1 MKKFL
6 VILFI
11 VVGGFVFGQEYKFNV
26 FSQEEG
32 LPQPYVY
39 DIIQGPRGRLYV
51 ATGDGLAVFGGI
63 KFDKYTKKNGL
74 SENYCSALFF
84 DSKERLWVGH
94 FEGGISYKK
103 PGVGFEV
110 KKLNTADLPLARV
123 VSFAEDSKGNIY
135 YAGSSGGLFIVKED
149 KISLF
154 TEEELP
160 PINEIKIK
168 DDVLYLGTQD
178 GVLYFDLSNRSRS
191 SKTIEA
197 TKGKNVSCL
206 EISPRNEIWL
216 GIEGVGLDLFSKE
229 NNEFKAVKTFST
241 ELKSERYNVKDIC
254 LKNGNE
260 VWISL
265 TNEGLCMFRY
275 NSSFQVEKQNTIN
288 TKNGLKSVFIN
299 RIFIDKEENFWFGS
313 TGAGLF
319 QFLSSRFESYNT
331 KNFLP
336 FDDIRTIAVDDSDNV
351 YVTDDKSVF
360 EFNSNGKISVLHN
373 LILPGIEEEIRTSYL
388 NKSTHELWIGTNK
401 NLNIFNVANNT
412 MVFKN
417 QVPFFKDKSINYITK
432 NQANQ
437 FLICTTEGLF
447 YLNDKM
453 VVEKEF
459 TTNEGAPHNN
469 FLGVLIDR
477 TDRMWVFSPE
487 TPLYNIYNG
496 EVELEKT
503 QTDSV
508 SSFRFGGAAQDKDD
522 NIWFSTEGDGLF
534 SYKKN
539 RNPKFKHFN
548 TDEGLSSD
556 FIYGIIVSN
565 KGDIIA
571 CHKNGLSIKYANM
584 KNFRRVNKSNGLPAN
599 DINTNAIYKDKKGNI
614 WFGTTEGIVK
624 YSPVEDK
631 ININPPVFSFISI
644 TTNSVVQKLDSVYRL
659 DYNKY
664 ELVIDFIG
672 VSLTN
677 PKGVTYRYMLEG
689 FEDKFRTTSEQSVVY
704 PSLAD
709 GDYRFVIY
717 SKNADGFENP
727 EPTTFRITIGKPFWK
742 KIWFIAAVAVFIIL
756 VFYIIF
762 RMRTKKLQ
770 QAKIELEGLVMEKT
784 AELVLEKEKIEKA
797 NELLNEKNSDITASI
812 AYAKRIQNAVL
823 PDREYISHKLN
834 LFVLYK
840 PRDIVSG
847 DFYWYSETPNYAYV
861 AVVDCTGH
869 GVPGAF
875 MSLLG
880 STFLDQVLIENKE
893 PTPSKILN
901 ELDKKL
907 HSAFKKREDENRIGD
922 GMDAIVM
929 RITKDKKE
937 IMFSGA
943 NRPIYYYSK
952 EEGPKDYKATI
963 YSIGGSF
970 PNEVKGFTDTII
982 NPKAGDGAYMFSD
995 GFGDQFGGD
1004 KNKRYSTKRMKS
1016 FFGEIYESDI
1026 DTQYELIDKEFTTWM
1041 GEYEQMD
1048 DICVIGIKF

>member
-1 MKKFL
+1 MRKYL
-6 VILFI
+6 IILFAF
-11 VVGGFVFGQEYKFNV
+11 VGGVVFGQEYKFNI

-39 DIIQGPRGRLYV
+39 DIVQGPRGRLYV
-51 ATGDGLAVFGGI
+51 ATGDGLAVFGGT
-63 KFDKYTKKNGL
+63 KFQKYTKKNGL
-74 SENYCSALFF
+74 AENYCSALFF
-84 DSKERLWVGH
+84 DSKQRLWIGH
-94 FEGGISYKK
+94 FEGGISRKENTI
-103 PGVGFEV
+103 GFEA
-110 KKLNTADLPLARV
+110 KKFNTADLPLAKI
-123 VSFAEDSKGNIY
+123 VSFAEDSKGIIY
-135 YAGSSGGLFIVKED
+135 YASSAGGLYTIKEN
-149 KISLF
+149 KIALF

-168 DDVLYLGTQD
+168 DDVLYLATQE

-191 SKTIEA
+191 SKNIEA
-197 TKGKNVSCL
+197 TKEKNITCL
-206 EISPRNEIWL
+206 EISPRNELWL
-216 GIEGVGLDLFSKE
+216 GVDGVGIDLFAKE
-229 NNEFKAVKTFST
+229 NNEFKALKTFST
-241 ELKSERYNVKDIC
+241 ELKSERYAVKDIC
-254 LKNGNE
+254 LNGSNE
-260 VWISL
+260 LWASF
-265 TNEGLCMFRY
+265 TNEGLCRLRY
-275 NSSFQVEKQNTIN
+275 TSNYGVEKLNTIN
-288 TKNGLKSVFIN
+288 NKNGLKSLFIN

-331 KNFLP
+331 NNFLP

-351 YVTDDKSVF
+351 FVTDDKSAF
-360 EFNSNGKISVLHN
+360 AFNVNGKVSALHT
-373 LILPGIEEEIRTSYL
+373 LILPGVEEEIRTSYL
-388 NKSTHELWIGTNK
+388 NKLTHELWIGTNK
-401 NLNIFNVANNT
+401 NLNIFNVANNN

-417 QVPFFKDKSINYITK
+417 QVPFFKDKSVNYITK
-432 NQANQ
+432 NQSNQ
-437 FLICTTEGLF
+437 FLVCTTEGLF

-453 VVEKEF
+453 EVEKEF
-459 TTNEGAPHNN
+459 TTNDGAPHNN
-469 FLGVLIDR
+469 FLSVLVDR

-487 TPLYNIYNG
+487 TPLYNVYNG
-496 EVELEKT
+496 EVDLEKT
-503 QTDSV
+503 QTDSF
-508 SSFRFGGAAQDKDD
+508 SSFRFGGAVQDKDE
-522 NIWFSTEGDGLF
+522 NIWFSTEGDGIF

-565 KGDIIA
+565 KGDVIA
-571 CHKNGLSIKYANM
+571 CHKNGISIKYSNL
-584 KNFRRVNKSNGLPAN
+584 KNFRTINKSTGLPAN
-599 DINTNAIYKDKKGNI
+599 NVNTNALFKDRKGNI
-614 WFGTTEGIVK
+614 WFGTTEGIIK
-624 YSPVEDK
+624 YTPTEDK
-631 ININPPVFSFISI
+631 ININPPVFSFLSIS
-644 TTNSVVQKLDSVYRL
+644 TNSTVQKPDSVYRL
-659 DYNKY
+659 KYNKY

-677 PKGVTYRYMLEG
+677 PKGVSYRYKLEG
-689 FEDKFRTTSEQSVVY
+689 FEDKFRTTTEQSIVY

-709 GDYRFVIY
+709 GNYRFVIY

-727 EPTTFRITIGKPFWK
+727 EPTTFRIIIGKPFWK
-742 KIWFIAAVAVFIIL
+742 EIWFIIL
-756 VFYIIF
+756 VTLFVVLVIYVIF
-762 RMRTKKLQ
+762 RMRTRKLQ

-784 AELVLEKEKIEKA
+784 AELLLEKQKIEKT

-823 PDREYISHKLN
+823 PDKEYISKKLN

-847 DFYWYSETPNYAYV
+847 DFYWYSETENYAYV

-893 PTPSKILN
+893 PEPSKILN
-901 ELDKKL
+901 ELDRKL
-907 HSAFKKREDENRIGD
+907 HNAFRKREEENRIGD

-929 RITKDKKE
+929 RVSKDKRE

-943 NRPIYYYSK
+943 NRPVYYYSK
-952 EEGPKDYKATI
+952 EGPKDFKATI

-970 PNEVKGFTDTII
+970 SNDMKGFTDTVLH
-982 NPKAGDGAYMFSD
+982 PEEGDGAYMFSD

-1004 KNKRYSTKRMKS
+1004 KNKRYSTKRMKG
-1016 FFGEIYESDI
+1016 FFGEIYQQDI
-1026 DTQYELIDKEFTTWM
+1026 DKQFELIDKEFTEWM
-1041 GEYEQMD
+1041 GGYEQMD